1 MSVRRIDDS
10 ALTAIANAIRAK
22 TGSTETMKVGDMPT
36 EIASIESGSSLPSG
50 ITVGSFICPND
61 YSVVG
66 NFTITHGLGKVPSA
80 VLVWKATVQ
89 HINTF
94 SGMVCLSHET
104 TCRLFNYDGTNCTEV
119 TESVASSLTDTTF
132 LVPSPSGTSA
142 KSSVWVGTYNWAA
155 IG

>member
-50 ITVGSFICPND
+50 ITVGSFTCPGGS
-61 YSVVG
+61 YPAPG
-66 NFTITHGLGKVPSA
+66 NFTITHGLGKVPRA
-80 VLVWKATVQ
+80 VLVWRTTELYK
-89 HINTF
+89 NTI
-94 SGMVCLSHET
+94 SGMVCFSHET
-104 TCRLFNYDGTNCTEV
+104 TCTLYDGIDCTEV
-119 TESVASSLTDTTF
+119 TGSVASSLTDTTF
-132 LVPSPSGTSA
+132 LVPSASGTSA
-142 KSSVWVGTYNWAA
+142 NSSVWIGTYNWAA